1 MGDGI
6 LISSAAVWRCRLAL
20 SVESVRVTGAASDGE
35 SVGPTM
41 LWTFSDPGGGG
52 GGGGGAGSR
61 PYVDAQLELNP
72 LDGTCSVRVVV
83 YVQSMRIVFDAVSFS

>member
-1 MGDGI
+1 M
-6 LISSAAVWRCRLAL
+6 WRCRLAL

-41 LWTFSDPGGGG
+41 LWTFSDPGGGGAGG

>member
-1 MGDGI
+1 M
-6 LISSAAVWRCRLAL
+6 
-20 SVESVRVTGAASDGE
+20 TGAASDGE

-41 LWTFSDPGGGG
+41 LWTFSDPGGGGAGG

-83 YVQSMRIVFDAVSFS
+83 YVQSMRIVFDAVCFRELRTIEH